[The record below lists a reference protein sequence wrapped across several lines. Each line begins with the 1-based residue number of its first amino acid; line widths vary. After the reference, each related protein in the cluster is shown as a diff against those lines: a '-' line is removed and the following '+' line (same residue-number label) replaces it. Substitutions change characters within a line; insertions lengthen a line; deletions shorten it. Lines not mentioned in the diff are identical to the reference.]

1 MGVFR
6 GVKADF
12 KGGIS
17 SILNGFSLVRFS
29 VILLRWP
36 RTHFKG
42 NDGAR
47 LGVPEGMVGV
57 GTS

>member
-6 GVKADF
+6 GVRADF
-12 KGGIS
+12 EGGIS
-17 SILNGFSLVRFS
+17 SISNGISLMRFS
-29 VILLRWP
+29 AILLGWP

-47 LGVPEGMVGV
+47 LGVPVGIVGV